1 VARALTL
8 ELAERAAALSA
19 APLPAAA
26 LSAASLSL
34 LDAVGVSLAAST
46 LADGVAPFAELVTDE
61 AAAGSSTVLGTGVR
75 TSAAA
80 AAFANG
86 AAAHA
91 LDFEDA
97 VDGLAAHPNAQVIPV
112 VLALAE
118 HHDASG
124 ADVLA
129 AIAIGCDITCRIA
142 AVSGDRLAQRG
153 WYPPPLAGAIG
164 ATFAGG
170 LIAGLTPAQLV
181 DAVTFTLSQISA
193 SGEIKNSPDSHM
205 RAIRDAFACHAAV
218 RGVELAARG
227 LRGFAAPLEGK
238 AGFFAA
244 YAGLAADDAE
254 ALLDGFGETFWGTKV
269 SFKPWPSCRGTHAFV
284 DAALRLREHVDVG
297 RIRSIE
303 LTGAPVNT
311 MLAEPLATKRAPR
324 LAIDAKFSLPYTV
337 ALALVDGD
345 ITLASF
351 TPEQLR
357 RPDLLAVAQKVSFAV
372 DPARDR
378 PEHMTSGLTTL
389 RLDDGET
396 VVLEIERPR
405 GSAESPLDAAA
416 LTAKFIDNAAHSALT
431 LAGPEELA
439 ADLLQLRHRPSV
451 RDVINRH
458 FASAAANAS
467 VKGSSLH
474 AR

>member
-1 VARALTL
+1 MAIALTR
-8 ELAERAAALSA
+8 ELAERVVALGA
-19 APLPAAA
+19 APLPAGA
-26 LSAASLSL
+26 LTAASLSL
-34 LDAVGVSLAAST
+34 LDAVGVTLAAST
-46 LADGVAPFAELVTDE
+46 LADGVRPFADLVEIE
-61 AAAGSSTVLGTGVR
+61 AATGQSTVLGTGLR
-75 TSAAA
+75 TSAAG

-118 HHDASG
+118 HHNASG
-124 ADVLA
+124 ARTLA

-142 AVSGDRLAQRG
+142 AVAGDRLAQRG

-170 LIAGLTPAQLV
+170 LIAGLTARQMV
-181 DAVTFTLSQISA
+181 DAVTFTLSQMSA

-218 RGVELAARG
+218 RGIELASRG
-227 LRGFAAPLEGK
+227 LTGFAAPLEGK

-244 YAGLAADDAE
+244 YAGLTPADTE
-254 ALLDGFGETFWGTKV
+254 AVLGGLGETFWGTRV

-284 DAALRLREHVDVG
+284 EAALRLREHVDLG
-297 RIRSIE
+297 HIRSIE
-303 LTGAPVNT
+303 LSGAQVNT
-311 MLAEPLATKRAPR
+311 MLAEPLAAKRAPR
-324 LAIDAKFSLPYTV
+324 LAIDAKFSLPFTV

-345 ITLASF
+345 VSLASF

-357 RPDLLAVAQKVSFAV
+357 RPDLLSVAEKVSFTV
-372 DPARDR
+372 DPTRGSPA
-378 PEHMTSGLTTL
+378 HMTSGLTTL
-389 RLDDGET
+389 RLADGKT
-396 VVLEIERPR
+396 VALEIARPR
-405 GSAESPLDAAA
+405 GGADSPLGAAE
-416 LTAKFIDNAAHSALT
+416 LTTKFTANAAHSAVPVT
-431 LAGPEELA
+431 DPTGLAQ
-439 ADLLQLRHRPSV
+439 DLLQFDHQPSV
-451 RDVINRH
+451 REIFARH
-458 FASAAANAS
+458 LPAVSP
-467 VKGSSLH
+467 KGSPAH